1 MSEYLEMA
9 EFKQYSQRV
18 DAENAFQ
25 NKRIEKL
32 EQTVEQITKLTI
44 SVEKMAISTEMMA
57 NELKAQGA
65 RLSEIENKPAKNW
78 DKLIWIIVTAVVGI
92 ALGAFAMFLGL
103 K

>member
-1 MSEYLEMA
+1 MEYLDKA
-9 EFKQYSQRV
+9 EFNQYAQRM
-18 DAENAFQ
+18 DAENTFQ
-25 NKRIEKL
+25 NRRIEKL

-78 DKLIWIIVTAVVGI
+78 DKLVWVIITAVVGI
-92 ALGAFAMFLGL
+92 TLGALAMFLGL